1 MKRVM
6 YPLFC
11 TVMVS
16 MLAIT
21 PAVVTQEIAASLRTK
36 MDIWIPEPSVSSLM
50 ATVGTTETT
59 QPVAVWAFGDAKA
72 DASGTVRGLSLRD
85 ARKMGLTVVN
95 ITKTVKKLKSEG
107 QINSDSTDSEV
118 AALVAQEIFNEN
130 KAAWGDPKA
139 VNWDSILALIESLL
153 PIIMLLLGL

>member
-1 MKRVM
+1 MKRIM

-16 MLAIT
+16 MLAIA
-21 PAVVTQEIAASLRTK
+21 PAVVTQEIAASLNTK
-36 MDIWIPEPSVSSLM
+36 MAVWVPEPSVSSLM
-50 ATVGTTETT
+50 AAVESTETT
-59 QPVAVWAFGDAKA
+59 QPVAVWSSGDARA

-118 AALVAQEIFNEN
+118 AALVAREIFNEN
-130 KAAWGDPKA
+130 KTAWGDPKA